1 MSHYH
6 PAKTDFLA
14 PEVRR
19 DPYPYLAYLRQQA
32 PVHWMP
38 AMNAYLV
45 TRYDDVAAILRDP
58 QTFSSIAMRRQT
70 PGRDPH
76 DRSGNSVITADPPE
90 HTRLRKIL
98 QDEFRMRPLREL
110 EPRIYNL
117 VAELGAKLAARDDF
131 DLVNEFTVALPVTVI
146 AELLDIEPAR
156 RADFKHWSDC
166 LIKLLNDREGPA
178 WQSAR
183 EGVFDLI
190 KFFDSVFDERSHDFS
205 GRADILSVLL
215 RAETAERINRREMI
229 AYAILLLTGGNE
241 TTTNLI
247 GGMVLALLDNPEQL
261 ALLREDPARIPN
273 AIEEGLRYCSPVQGV
288 YRRAMREVEVAG
300 QTIAA
305 HSDIVTVL
313 ASANHDESK
322 FSAPERFDVLRHTG
336 GQVGFGLGHHHCL
349 GAHLGRLE
357 ARVAFEWLVPQ
368 LEHLARGFEQVSW
381 NDNWFV
387 RGPASLPF
395 TWQGRIQP

>member
-1 MSHYH
+1 MPHYH

-19 DPYPYLAYLRQQA
+19 DPYPYLAYLRHEA
-32 PVHWMP
+32 PVQWMP
-38 AMNAYLV
+38 ALNAFLV
-45 TRYDDVAAILRDP
+45 TRYDDVAHILRDP
-58 QTFSSIAMRRQT
+58 ETFSSIAMRRQA

-76 DRSGNSVITADPPE
+76 DRSGNSVITSDPPE

-110 EPRIYNL
+110 EPRVDFL
-117 VAELGAKLAARDDF
+117 VAELGGKLKARDTF
-131 DLVNEFTVALPVTVI
+131 DLVGEFTVPLPVTVI
-146 AELLDIEPAR
+146 AELLDIEKSR
-156 RADFKHWSDC
+156 QADFKHWSDC
-166 LIKLLNDREGPA
+166 LIKLLNDREGPE
-178 WQSAR
+178 WQRAR

-190 KFFDSVFDERSHDFS
+190 KFFGAVFNERSEVFND
-205 GRADILSVLL
+205 RPDILSVLL
-215 RAETAERINRREMI
+215 RAEAEDRINRREMI
-229 AYAILLLTGGNE
+229 AYSILLLTGGNE

-261 ALLREDPARIPN
+261 ALLRADPARIPN

-288 YRRAMREVEVAG
+288 YRRAMRDVEIAG
-300 QTIAA
+300 HTITAQ
-305 HSDIVTVL
+305 SDIVTVL

-322 FSAPERFDVLRHTG
+322 FIAPERFDVLRHTG
-336 GQVGFGLGHHHCL
+336 GQVGFGMGIHHCL

-357 ARVAFEWLVPQ
+357 ARVAFEWLVPR
-368 LEHLARGFEQVSW
+368 LDRIERDFEHVTW

-387 RGPASLPF
+387 RGPETLPF
-395 TWQGRIQP
+395 KWKTGSPP